1 MLVPCG
7 SNGRKN
13 GILIPPIGRSST
25 SGAQKRPLTPT
36 PDPEYVNKDVAAC
49 DDPPPAPKKKR
60 PGTPKKKGR
69 GKAEPKPPA
78 QKAAESK
85 GKAAPK
91 EPAAKNV
98 WTFAHSK
105 FEMGKPMLSELDL
118 ATAGVNTKGLHKHYM
133 THANDDNT
141 SIVGQFKAENLHSGP
156 DFFSVSWSDMYDVFN
171 LDALNIFLIRC
182 LTL

>member
-1 MLVPCG
+1 M
-7 SNGRKN
+7 K
-13 GILIPPIGRSST
+13 
-25 SGAQKRPLTPT
+25 
-36 PDPEYVNKDVAAC
+36 KDAAVC

-60 PGTPKKKGR
+60 PATPKKNGR
-69 GKAEPKPPA
+69 GKAEPKEPA
-78 QKAAESK
+78 QKATESK

-91 EPAAKNV
+91 EPAKNV
-98 WTFAHSK
+98 WISAHSK

-141 SIVGQFKAENLHSGP
+141 SIVGQFKAEDLHSGP
-156 DFFSVSWSDMYDVFN
+156 GFFSVSWSDLYDVFN
-171 LDALNIFLIRC
+171 LDALDISLIRC